1 MQTIANLDHEAVHNV
16 EVGVEVRIYTCDSMQ
31 KRTKF
36 NDCDVLYT
44 LNVFLRS
51 SNIGI
56 FVAKINSYHTFFFF
70 VQRVHGKHTTIFTRT
85 DRQKKQLDL
94 EQSYMDTRR
103 VSSSKGSYF
112 YCEAL

>member
-1 MQTIANLDHEAVHNV
+1 M
-16 EVGVEVRIYTCDSMQ
+16 R

-56 FVAKINSYHTFFFF
+56 FVAKINSYHTFFSL
-70 VQRVHGKHTTIFTRT
+70 RAESARETHAIRT
-85 DRQKKQLDL
+85 EKKTNIGSEAELQEYEEG
-94 EQSYMDTRR
+94 EQVGR
-103 VSSSKGSYF
+103 
-112 YCEAL
+112 ELLLL